1 MIVLP
6 VADGD
11 QLYDQRFDVG
21 DAEDLGNGVKAG
33 PLQAAQ
39 QVPGADGGLECL
51 GWCRGYSRC
60 GKAWQA
66 GNAAAGQ
73 PGRQFFAVDSSA
85 LACSA

>member
-11 QLYDQRFDVG
+11 QLHDQRFDIG

-39 QVPGADGGLECL
+39 QVPGADGGLEGL
-51 GWCRGYSRC
+51 GRRGGCGRC
-60 GKAWQA
+60 GEAWQA

-73 PGRQFFAVDSSA
+73 PGCQFFAVASSA
-85 LACSA
+85 LAWSA